1 MAEEACLF
9 ADIADTF
16 AAVPPSFLSA
26 VLQAPP
32 AFVVARPDTAPDT
45 GFGTARGTAPR
56 IVSDI
61 PRLIALGIA
70 FETRA
75 TSCAFRPI
83 GNPLG

>member
-9 ADIADTF
+9 ADIAGPS
-16 AAVPPSFLSA
+16 AAALPSFPSA
-26 VLQAPP
+26 VLRVPL
-32 AFVVARPDTAPDT
+32 AFVARPDIALDT
-45 GFGTARGTAPR
+45 GLGIARGIAPR